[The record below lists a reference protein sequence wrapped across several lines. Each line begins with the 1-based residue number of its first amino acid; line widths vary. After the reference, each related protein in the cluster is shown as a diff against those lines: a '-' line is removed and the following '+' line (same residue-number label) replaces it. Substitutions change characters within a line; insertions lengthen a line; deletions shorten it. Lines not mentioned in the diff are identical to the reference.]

1 MGMVISFQ
9 LPFLREVTVPPSQA
23 SALVSFARPDLFYLL
38 PLLGCAPT
46 GVDVKALLVHGHACL
61 PFAPLDFGQPGLLLL
76 LPNLQLLYHALVVS
90 LHLLP
95 FLQRHRTRHQSRRR
109 TSGVPTFTHCCG
121 NPLNVILDSEKF
133 PEELPKFTAASWM
146 LNAGSTEYT
155 SQASMLTPVLFWS
168 LWTNYDQVPQHLAH
182 SPPSFK
188 S

>member
-1 MGMVISFQ
+1 MVASFQ

-23 SALVSFARPDLFYLL
+23 SALVSSARPDLFYLL

-61 PFAPLDFGQPGLLLL
+61 PFTPLDFGQPGLLLL
-76 LPNLQLLYHALVVS
+76 LPNLHLLYHALVVS

-95 FLQRHRTRHQSRRR
+95 FLQRHRTRRQSRRH
-109 TSGVPTFTHCCG
+109 TSGVPTFTQCCG
-121 NPLNVILDSEKF
+121 NPPNPITDSEKF
-133 PEELPKFTAASWM
+133 PEKPPRFTAASWM

-155 SQASMLTPVLFWS
+155 AQASMLTPVLLWS
-168 LWTNYDQVPQHLAH
+168 LWTNFDQVPQHLAH